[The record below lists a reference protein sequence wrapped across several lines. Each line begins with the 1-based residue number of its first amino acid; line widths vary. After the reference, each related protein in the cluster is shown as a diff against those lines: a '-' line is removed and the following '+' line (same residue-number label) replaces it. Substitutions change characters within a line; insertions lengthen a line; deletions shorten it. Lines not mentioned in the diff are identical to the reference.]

1 MTPMDPIIVLIL
13 AAGFALAFEWLFL
26 AADLLISLIRLHL
39 AQMELKATIKKIKKV
54 KSTYSVERERRKK

>member
-54 KSTYSVERERRKK
+54 KSTYSVERDMRKK

>member
-1 MTPMDPIIVLIL
+1 MTIDPIIVLIL

-39 AQMELKATIKKIKKV
+39 AQMELKATIKKMKKV
-54 KSTYSVERERRKK
+54 KATYSVERERRKK